1 MRLTKVHLYR
11 MGDRGYYDTEVLH
24 TGETGD
30 VLTTEWYERPVSV
43 IAVLTVAIGI
53 LGLVLQRSP
62 DLSWASLA
70 YGVLNIVLT
79 AYESVISNQAVIPDP
94 ISPPEETKNP
104 VLY

>member
-1 MRLTKVHLYR
+1 MR
-11 MGDRGYYDTEVLH
+11 DRGYYDTVAIH

-30 VLTTEWYERPVSV
+30 VLTAEWYERPVSV
-43 IAVLTVAIGI
+43 IAFLTVAIGI

-79 AYESVISNQAVIPDP
+79 TYESVISSQAVIPEP
-94 ISPPEETKNP
+94 VPPEGVAPKNP